1 MTLLLTPMSVLI
13 KMKVVLRLEIDGVEW
28 IQIKEGEIMAI
39 SFKEE
44 FHANAF
50 WNLIDEYQR
59 KY

>member
-1 MTLLLTPMSVLI
+1 MSVLI